1 MLIQPTGNPVQFN
14 GVDVIPVEDGLV
26 QRKDTYLDL
35 VAAQRQF
42 GLLSG

>member
-1 MLIQPTGNPVQFN
+1 VQPNGRAVQFD
-14 GVDVIPVEDGLV
+14 GIDVIPVEDGLV